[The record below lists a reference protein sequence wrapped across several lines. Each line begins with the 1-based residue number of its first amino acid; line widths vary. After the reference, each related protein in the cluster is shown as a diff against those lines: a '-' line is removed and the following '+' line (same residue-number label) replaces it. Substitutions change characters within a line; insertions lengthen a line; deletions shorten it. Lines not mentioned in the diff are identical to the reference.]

1 MAAQRPLDVLAL
13 TRREAVRFSTQVGPA
28 RLRVVLRKAQQDL
41 ERRLRDATGLRGP
54 GEDSFTAGQLRAVL
68 THVRDVLKLVKSG
81 IGQVS
86 LDVGD
91 ATARATAKGSIRY
104 LEAVEKQFAGLGRA
118 PIAID
123 QARVL
128 DRAASGARSSIL
140 HRILTDPDHPG
151 QPGVLD
157 RYGDAV
163 VQNFEEAL
171 QTGVLTQKPWSEV
184 RQDLVAQSPFL
195 QAAPAHWATRIV
207 RTELMGAANVANWNA
222 MQEMDAQLGGG
233 TCRILCA
240 TFDGRTASD
249 SYAVHGQVRRM
260 NEPFESWFGAY
271 MTPPGRPNDREVVCP
286 HRIEWPIPSELRQL
300 PDSAVVARWVQEGR
314 KGSPPPRPKMTT
326 IPLDQFGRDLGK
338 NRPVRGSSFRSK

>member
-1 MAAQRPLDVLAL
+1 MAAPRPLDVLAL

-41 ERRLRDATGLRGP
+41 ERRLRGP
-54 GEDSFTAGQLRAVL
+54 GSDSFTAGQLRAVL
-68 THVRDVLKLVKSG
+68 THVRDVLKLVKTG

-128 DRAASGARSSIL
+128 DRAATGARSSIL

-151 QPGVLD
+151 RPGVLD

-163 VQNFEEAL
+163 VENFEQEL

-207 RTELMGAANVANWNA
+207 RTELMGAANVA
-222 MQEMDAQLGGG
+222 
-233 TCRILCA
+233 
-240 TFDGRTASD
+240 
-249 SYAVHGQVRRM
+249 
-260 NEPFESWFGAY
+260 SW
-271 MTPPGRPNDREVVCP
+271 M
-286 HRIEWPIPSELRQL
+286 
-300 PDSAVVARWVQEGR
+300 
-314 KGSPPPRPKMTT
+314 
-326 IPLDQFGRDLGK
+326 
-338 NRPVRGSSFRSK
+338 